1 MTVTY
6 LSGLYPYVSIS
17 TDTAKYCKKNCLH
30 DNDMISCP
38 SDKWLWYLHQVGS
51 VPMDDCTKR
60 HATLPWRCHVY
71 DVRIPIAVRLLLAP
85 LLQGLHLGPHDVK
98 SSLCMWQLSPSF
110 CGYTLFLQ
118 WYSYTLK
125 SHTYPG
131 LKKGFT
137 GKSSTLL
144 TLSINSTS
152 ENESAFNSISAVH
165 TSSQSIT
172 IIQKYP
178 WAYILVVN
186 DTLATE
192 QIKFMGCWNIS
203 QHNSH
208 SLCGAGI

>member
-1 MTVTY
+1 
-6 LSGLYPYVSIS
+6 
-17 TDTAKYCKKNCLH
+17 
-30 DNDMISCP
+30 MISCP
-38 SDKWLWYLHQVGS
+38 PDKWWWYLHQVGS

-131 LKKGFT
+131 LKTGFT

-178 WAYILVVN
+178 WAYTGSKWHTGYRTDKIRGLLKYF
-186 DTLATE
+186 TA
-192 QIKFMGCWNIS
+192 
-203 QHNSH
+203 
-208 SLCGAGI
+208 

>member
-1 MTVTY
+1 MFQFLLILQNTV
-6 LSGLYPYVSIS
+6 
-17 TDTAKYCKKNCLH
+17 KKLLH

-38 SDKWLWYLHQVGS
+38 PDKWWWYLHQVGS

-131 LKKGFT
+131 LKTGFT

-172 IIQKYP
+172 IIQKNP
-178 WAYILVVN
+178 WAYTGSKWHTGYRTDKIRGLLKYF
-186 DTLATE
+186 TA
-192 QIKFMGCWNIS
+192 
-203 QHNSH
+203 
-208 SLCGAGI
+208 

>member
-1 MTVTY
+1 
-6 LSGLYPYVSIS
+6 
-17 TDTAKYCKKNCLH
+17 
-30 DNDMISCP
+30 MISCP

-131 LKKGFT
+131 CFT

-152 ENESAFNSISAVH
+152 ENESTFNSIQASPLPLYKNILEH
-165 TSSQSIT
+165 
-172 IIQKYP
+172 
-178 WAYILVVN
+178 ILVVN
-186 DTLATE
+186 DTQATE

-208 SLCGAGI
+208 SLFGAGI

>member
-1 MTVTY
+1 
-6 LSGLYPYVSIS
+6 
-17 TDTAKYCKKNCLH
+17 
-30 DNDMISCP
+30 MISCP

-60 HATLPWRCHVY
+60 HATLPWGCHVY
-71 DVRIPIAVRLLLAP
+71 DVHIPIAIRLLLAP

-137 GKSSTLL
+137 GNSSTLL

-152 ENESAFNSISAVH
+152 ENESTFNSIQASPLPLYKNILEH
-165 TSSQSIT
+165 
-172 IIQKYP
+172 
-178 WAYILVVN
+178 ILVVN
-186 DTLATE
+186 DTQATE

-208 SLCGAGI
+208 SLFGAGI

>member
-137 GKSSTLL
+137 GNSSTLL

-152 ENESAFNSISAVH
+152 ENESTFNSIQASPLPLYKNILEH
-165 TSSQSIT
+165 
-172 IIQKYP
+172 
-178 WAYILVVN
+178 ILVVN
-186 DTLATE
+186 DTQATE

-208 SLCGAGI
+208 SLFGAGI